1 MNKMTASALRAT
13 PQDFAHAGEIRELRN
28 YFRVEEYPSGSVIY
42 RAGDMA
48 NRAYLLRSGRV
59 KLYRPRSISMPLDAH
74 EPLLS
79 LLAVG
84 DLFGELLRP
93 PGAAMEET
101 AVTQGTTEV
110 WSIEGR
116 DVGALVEARPA
127 LGMEI
132 IKALNAR
139 NRSLRKRTAGLTF
152 KEVPARLAEQI
163 ITLVDSHGERCL
175 HGAEADLRGVTQ
187 QDLADLVGASRS
199 FVSTL
204 INEMKRDGMLG
215 SAGRT
220 LCVRDRRALQ
230 RLASADRL

>member
-1 MNKMTASALRAT
+1 MNKMTATPLRAA
-13 PQDFAHAGEIRELRN
+13 PQAFGSSREMGELRN
-28 YFRVEEYPSGSVIY
+28 FFRVEEYSSGSVIY
-42 RAGDMA
+42 RSGDMA
-48 NRAYLLRSGRV
+48 NRAYLLRTGRV
-59 KLYRPRSISMPLDAH
+59 KLFRPRSISMPLDAH

-79 LLAVG
+79 LLSVG
-84 DLFGELLRP
+84 DMFGEVLRP
-93 PGAAMEET
+93 AGAVMEET
-101 AVTQGTTEV
+101 AIAQGKTEV

-116 DVGALVEARPA
+116 DVGALVEARPPLA
-127 LGMEI
+127 LEI
-132 IKALNAR
+132 IKGLSER

-163 ITLVDSHGERCL
+163 LTLVDAHGERCL

-220 LCVRDRRALQ
+220 LCLRDRRALQ

>member
-1 MNKMTASALRAT
+1 MNKMTATPLRTA
-13 PQDFAHAGEIRELRN
+13 PQGFAASMDVGELRDF
-28 YFRVEEYPSGSVIY
+28 FRVEEYTSGSTIY
-42 RAGDMA
+42 HCGDMA
-48 NRAYLLRSGRV
+48 NRAYLLRRGRV
-59 KLYRPRSISMPLDAH
+59 KLFRPRSVSMPLDAH

-79 LLAVG
+79 LLSAG
-84 DLFGELLRP
+84 DLFGEVLRP
-93 PGAAMEET
+93 EGTVMDET
-101 AVTQGTTEV
+101 AVAQGVTEV

-116 DVGALVEARPA
+116 DVGSLVEARPPLA
-127 LGMEI
+127 LEI
-132 IKALNAR
+132 IKGLSER

-163 ITLVDSHGERCL
+163 LTLIDSHGERCL